1 MCHCRTSSSWEPL
14 IRSPRGETSD
24 RFRCLRG
31 RGNGPRSSARKPLG
45 GETPLRRLTRARCK
59 KEARRHFS
67 RRARRGL
74 PGLQRRPRSLPFL
87 GPKRRRETAEG
98 VEPLPPA
105 DDDFTL
111 RQPQPRLRLPSA
123 PGADGGARR
132 VVPAAS
138 AEPALGLTKYT
149 PQMTNANFTIL
160 KDSNRLLSVMMNLTE
175 WAETKWTDHSNSS
188 TQLPSPSWGS
198 NDSFSFQED
207 LQEIIHTATLVTCTF
222 LLAIIFCLGSYG
234 NLIVFL
240 SFFDPAFRKFRTNF
254 DFMILNLSFC
264 DLFICGVTAP
274 MFTFALFLDSAA
286 GIPDAFCFTFHLTSS
301 GFIIMSLKTVAVIA
315 LHRLSMVL
323 GKQPNRTASFPC
335 TLLLTLLLWATSFT
349 LATLATMRTHKS
361 RLCLPISSLIS
372 GEGKIIPY
380 LYVIDFICCVTV
392 VSVSYIMIAQAL
404 RKNAQVRKC
413 PPIITVDASRPHPFV
428 GTLATGCAD
437 GVQCTVPALY
447 RNQNYNKLQ
456 HIQTH
461 AYMKNFGQLSASA
474 ASRFQLVSIINLS
487 TAKDSKAVVTCII
500 IVLSVLVCCLPLG
513 ISLIQDVLSRNNG
526 IVLYQFELCGF
537 TLFFLKSG
545 LNPFIYSRNSAGLR
559 RRVLWF
565 IQYLAFVFFC
575 CKQKTRLQAVGK
587 GGLEAN
593 RNKSSHHETNSA
605 YMLSPK
611 PQKKFVDQACGPS
624 RSKESVLSPK
634 ASVGHYHYGGGQSSS
649 TPMNTRIEP
658 YYSIYNSCPSQEVS
672 TPNSLQPTNS
682 PFRYANS
689 YIAMHY
695 HPTNDLVRDYDSTSA
710 KQIPVPSV

>member
-1 MCHCRTSSSWEPL
+1 
-14 IRSPRGETSD
+14 
-24 RFRCLRG
+24 
-31 RGNGPRSSARKPLG
+31 
-45 GETPLRRLTRARCK
+45 
-59 KEARRHFS
+59 
-67 RRARRGL
+67 
-74 PGLQRRPRSLPFL
+74 
-87 GPKRRRETAEG
+87 
-98 VEPLPPA
+98 
-105 DDDFTL
+105 
-111 RQPQPRLRLPSA
+111 
-123 PGADGGARR
+123 
-132 VVPAAS
+132 
-138 AEPALGLTKYT
+138 
-149 PQMTNANFTIL
+149 
-160 KDSNRLLSVMMNLTE
+160 MNLTDG
-175 WAETKWTDHSNSS
+175 AEEKWTDPNSS
-188 TQLPSPSWGS
+188 VSWPPHSWGR
-198 NDSFSFQED
+198 NETFSLRGD

-315 LHRLSMVL
+315 LHRLRMVL

-361 RLCLPISSLIS
+361 RLCLPISSLVNR
-372 GEGKIIPY
+372 EGKVIPY
-380 LYVIDFICCVTV
+380 LYVIDFICCVAV

-413 PPIITVDASRPHPFV
+413 PPVVMVDASRPQPFI
-428 GTLATGCAD
+428 GPLANGGCAD
-437 GVQCTVPALY
+437 GVQCSMPALY

-461 AYMKNFGQLSASA
+461 AYTKNLSQLPSAPA
-474 ASRFQLVSIINLS
+474 VSRFQLVSTVNLS
-487 TAKDSKAVVTCII
+487 TAKDSKAVVTCIV
-500 IVLSVLVCCLPLG
+500 IVLSVLVCCLPLS
-513 ISLIQDVLSRNNG
+513 ISLVQDVLSRNSG
-526 IVLYQFELCGF
+526 FILYQFELCGF
-537 TLFFLKSG
+537 TLIFLKSG

-559 RRVLWF
+559 RRVLWCF
-565 IQYLAFVFFC
+565 QYLALVFFC
-575 CKQKTRLQAVGK
+575 CKQKTRLRAVGK
-587 GGLEAN
+587 GSLEAN

-611 PQKKFVDQACGPS
+611 PPKKFMDQACGPS
-624 RSKESVLSPK
+624 HSKESVLSPK
-634 ASVGHYHYGGGQSSS
+634 GSAGHQHYGGQSSS

-682 PFRYANS
+682 PFGFAKS
-689 YIAMHY
+689 YVTTHY
-695 HPTNDLVRDYDSTSA
+695 HTTNDLVQHRDSTSA
-710 KQIPVPSV
+710 KQIPLPSM